1 MAHKRNMQFQT
12 ETQKLLH
19 LVIHSLY
26 SNAEIFMRELLS
38 NASDALDKLR
48 FLMLSDKT
56 LASESNDFAIRISVD
71 KSKKTLTISD
81 NGIGM
86 NEDELVENLGTIAR
100 SGTGNFIESLKD
112 DKDAPS
118 LIGQFGVGFYS
129 AFMVA
134 SSVSVVTRKA
144 GTGQAFRWE
153 SSGEG
158 TFTIDPAERTERGT
172 DIILTLKDDCIEYL
186 EEYRIRSIVKKYSDF
201 IEYPVRMDVEKS
213 VPVEGSDEK
222 YEKQTITETLNSQ
235 KAIWMKKPAEISDEE
250 YSEFY
255 KHISHDYE
263 KPFDRIHYSAE
274 GATEF
279 SALLYLPSRMPF
291 DLLMQGDRMRGVQ
304 LYVKRVFIM
313 DDAEALMPRW
323 LRFVKGVVDSSD
335 LPLNVS
341 REILQQ
347 DRILAK
353 IKSNLVKKIIDSMKS
368 RLESD
373 RAGYTEFFK
382 SLGSIIKEGVAI
394 DYENRDKILD
404 LLLFEST
411 ATKPGELI
419 TLDAY
424 VSAMP
429 EDQKEIFVLTG
440 DSRAELEKSPY
451 LEAVRKKSYEVL
463 FFTDPVDEWI
473 LPQMPEYKGK
483 RFRSLAKGD
492 LPEGSDEEKKQQ
504 DKQRED
510 LKGLVEW
517 LNTRFKDKIK
527 EVRISNRLVTSPSC
541 LVADEHD
548 MGAHMEQL
556 MKAMRQDVPKAKRI
570 LEINGEHD
578 LVTRLNQLC
587 ADETQ
592 STLAGELADAL
603 YANAVIAEGG
613 KLEDPASFG
622 EFFSKLLLEHAGRT

>member
-48 FLMLSDKT
+48 FLMLSDKA

-201 IEYPVRMDVEKS
+201 IEYPVLMDVEKS

-235 KAIWMKKPAEISDEE
+235 K
-250 YSEFY
+250 
-255 KHISHDYE
+255 
-263 KPFDRIHYSAE
+263 
-274 GATEF
+274 
-279 SALLYLPSRMPF
+279 
-291 DLLMQGDRMRGVQ
+291 
-304 LYVKRVFIM
+304 
-313 DDAEALMPRW
+313 
-323 LRFVKGVVDSSD
+323 
-335 LPLNVS
+335 
-341 REILQQ
+341 
-347 DRILAK
+347 
-353 IKSNLVKKIIDSMKS
+353 
-368 RLESD
+368 
-373 RAGYTEFFK
+373 
-382 SLGSIIKEGVAI
+382 
-394 DYENRDKILD
+394 
-404 LLLFEST
+404 
-411 ATKPGELI
+411 
-419 TLDAY
+419 
-424 VSAMP
+424 
-429 EDQKEIFVLTG
+429 
-440 DSRAELEKSPY
+440 
-451 LEAVRKKSYEVL
+451 
-463 FFTDPVDEWI
+463 
-473 LPQMPEYKGK
+473 
-483 RFRSLAKGD
+483 RSG
-492 LPEGSDEEKKQQ
+492 
-504 DKQRED
+504 
-510 LKGLVEW
+510 
-517 LNTRFKDKIK
+517 
-527 EVRISNRLVTSPSC
+527 
-541 LVADEHD
+541 
-548 MGAHMEQL
+548 
-556 MKAMRQDVPKAKRI
+556 
-570 LEINGEHD
+570 
-578 LVTRLNQLC
+578 
-587 ADETQ
+587 
-592 STLAGELADAL
+592 
-603 YANAVIAEGG
+603 
-613 KLEDPASFG
+613 
-622 EFFSKLLLEHAGRT
+622 

>member
-1 MAHKRNMQFQT
+1 MAHKRNMQFRT

-48 FLMLSDKT
+48 FLMLSDKG
-56 LASESNDFAIRISVD
+56 LASENNDFRIKISVD
-71 KSKKTLTISD
+71 KSGKTLTISD

-86 NEDELVENLGTIAR
+86 TEDELVENLGTIAR
-100 SGTGNFIESLKD
+100 SGTGSFIESLKD
-112 DKDAPS
+112 AKDAPS

-134 SSVSVVTRKA
+134 SNVAVITRKA
-144 GTGQAFRWE
+144 GTEQAFRWE
-153 SSGEG
+153 SAGEG
-158 TFTIDPAERTERGT
+158 TFTIDPAERAERGT
-172 DIILTLKDDCIEYL
+172 DIILTLKDDCQEYL

-201 IEYPVRMDVEKS
+201 IEYPVQMDVEKS
-213 VPVEGSDEK
+213 VPVEGKDDK
-222 YEKQTITETLNSQ
+222 YEKQIVNETLNSQ
-235 KAIWMKKPAEISDEE
+235 KAIWMKRPAEITDEE
-250 YSEFY
+250 YGEFY

-263 KPFDRIHYSAE
+263 KPFERIHYSAE

-279 SALLYLPSRMPF
+279 NALLYLPSRMPF

-373 RAGYTEFFK
+373 RAGYTEFFR

-411 ATKPGELI
+411 ATKPGEYT
-419 TLDAY
+419 TLEAY

-429 EDQKEIFVLTG
+429 ADQKEIFVLTG

-451 LEAVRKKSYEVL
+451 LEAVRKKNFEVL
-463 FFTDPVDEWI
+463 FLTDPVDEWI
-473 LPQMPEYKGK
+473 LPNMPQYKDK
-483 RFRSLAKGD
+483 KFRSLSKGE
-492 LPEGSDEEKKQQ
+492 LPEGSDDEKKEQE
-504 DKQRED
+504 KQKED
-510 LKGLVEW
+510 FKALVEW
-517 LNTRFKDKIK
+517 LGKRFEDRIK
-527 EVRISNRLVTSPSC
+527 EVRVSSRLVTSPSC
-541 LVADEHD
+541 LVADEYD

-556 MKAMRQDVPKAKRI
+556 MKAMRQEVPKSKRI
-570 LEINGEHD
+570 LEVNPAHE
-578 LVTRLNQLC
+578 LVARLNGIHGDQ
-587 ADETQ
+587 AKAG
-592 STLAGELADAL
+592 LAGELADAL

-613 KLEDPASFG
+613 KLEDPVAFA
-622 EFFSKLLLEHAGRT
+622 EFFSRLLLEHADKG